1 MDLSDRLSPAG
12 ASLGA
17 STRSRR
23 RSVGKVVAAA
33 LVPAILL
40 AIGAPAIAA
49 SNTLTIT
56 TLDRNGKKVN
66 VTTTVVNLATSSSRS
81 VKSNKSTKLPKGSYA
96 VLASIRTGSAVT
108 LGARTV
114 KVSGASK
121 TTVDARKGKK
131 ITLGVSPAPA
141 GEGIMAQT
149 RAQICTRSDSASYDV
164 EASDWDGSSLYVI
177 PNSSKKLA
185 FAAMRQWSDGSGL
198 SDSYAVMYTRT
209 GVPSGLS
216 KTYKRSSLGTVN
228 ATGRQGTAATID
240 GLHFAVQPTNRVCG
254 DHMYAGLFGAD
265 RPYRTKVHLS
275 PGNWLIRA
283 SSYAAAKD
291 GTTVTPGGYMVSRK
305 VVAGKSH
312 TLNFFR
318 AAWGPSARLPIV
330 INGRISYLLNSMF
343 ADPGFPRDDNVEGG
357 DKATATLT
365 FGGKTVKTKKDKGWE
380 PGDTFLEYKVKKSGW
395 YKLTNNASRYYPE
408 ITFPAGMLSPK
419 TSVTY
424 RFKAKPNTSVTAPVY
439 AVTML
444 PTGLNLYN
452 QAKPGSTTDV
462 KLTLSRPKLSP
473 DAKLG
478 KNPKVKTVTAKAS
491 FDGGKTWRSVKV
503 KKIDGTWTAQVG
515 NPTSGAVSLRTRVT
529 DTTGGYT
536 DVTIIRAYAI
546 G

>member
-1 MDLSDRLSPAG
+1 MFSIRTRALSSPGPSARTG
-12 ASLGA
+12 RSAFARVAVAS
-17 STRSRR
+17 
-23 RSVGKVVAAA
+23 A
-33 LVPAILL
+33 LVPAILVG
-40 AIGAPAIAA
+40 AGAPAVAA
-49 SNTLTIT
+49 TNTLTVT
-56 TLDRNGKKVN
+56 TLDRNGKKVT
-66 VTTTVVNLATSSSRS
+66 VTTTVVNLATNERRS
-81 VKSNKSTKLPKGSYA
+81 VKSNTAKKLPKGTYA
-96 VLASIRTGSAVT
+96 VLASISTGSAST

-131 ITLGVSPAPA
+131 VTMGLSPAPVGDGA
-141 GEGIMAQT
+141 WAQT
-149 RAQICTRSDSASYDV
+149 TARICTTSASASYSV
-164 EASDWDGSSLYVI
+164 EASDRGDGSLYVI

-185 FAAMRQWSDGSGL
+185 FGAMWQWSDGVGL
-198 SDSYAVMYTRT
+198 SDSYAVMHTST

-216 KTYKRSSLGTVN
+216 KTFKRSSLGTVN
-228 ATGRQGTAATID
+228 VTGRQGPTATID
-240 GLHFAVQPTNRVCG
+240 GSHLAVQPIERVCG
-254 DHMYAGLFGAD
+254 SQMYAGLFGTD
-265 RPYRTKVHLS
+265 QPYRTKVHLS
-275 PGNWLIRA
+275 PGKWDIRA
-283 SSYAAAKD
+283 SSYA
-291 GTTVTPGGYMVSRK
+291 GTKSGSTVSLGGYMVSRK
-305 VVAGKSH
+305 VVAGNSY

-318 AAWGPSARLPIV
+318 SAWGPSTRLPV
-330 INGRISYLLNSMF
+330 VLNGRLSYSLNGMF
-343 ADPGFPRDDNVEGG
+343 ADPGFPRFNVEGG

-365 FGGKTVKTKKDKGWE
+365 FGGKTVKTTRDKGWE
-380 PGDTFLEYKVKKSGW
+380 PEETYLEYKVTKTGW

-408 ITFPAGMLSPK
+408 ITFPSGMLSPK

-452 QAKPGSTTDV
+452 RAKPGSTTNV
-462 KLTLSRPKLSP
+462 QLKLSRPKLNP

-478 KNPKVKTVTAKAS
+478 TNPKVKTVTAKAS

-503 KKIDGTWTAQVG
+503 KKIDGVWTAAVG
-515 NPTSGAVSLRTRVT
+515 NPTSGAVSLRARVT